1 MANDIKYQINVQIA
15 DNTVTKDDTDDK
27 IFVIVS
33 LGTADKERIIAE
45 MMDMNPGVE
54 PEMMRLVLDLE
65 KRAVKRLL
73 LNGMRV
79 NNGLFEAVPQCRGLV
94 RGTAWDPEANEIY
107 VNFTQGKELREAIAD
122 VVVNVIGEKGAA
134 MYLSSSLDAAT
145 GLGLF
150 NATAG
155 ANLTLTGKNIKVV
168 GDDPSVGITLT
179 DGEGTETRIKAGAIG
194 LNQPSKLIF
203 LVPASLAAGAIGLNQ
218 PSKLIFLVPAS
229 LAAGDY
235 TLTITTQFGGNSNS
249 LLKTPRALTQTVH
262 VAAAEE
268 EEGGSPGGV

>member
-15 DNTVTKDDTDDK
+15 DNTVTKDDPNDK

-179 DGEGTETRIKAGAIG
+179 DSEG
-194 LNQPSKLIF
+194 LIF
-203 LVPASLAAGAIGLNQ
+203 LVPAT
-218 PSKLIFLVPAS
+218 

-235 TLTITTQFGGNSNS
+235 TLTITTQFNGGYQ
-249 LLKTPRALTQTVH
+249 LKTPRSVSQTIK
-262 VAAAEE
+262 VAESE
-268 EEGGSPGGV
+268 EEGGTPGGV

>member
-1 MANDIKYQINVQIA
+1 
-15 DNTVTKDDTDDK
+15 
-27 IFVIVS
+27 
-33 LGTADKERIIAE
+33 
-45 MMDMNPGVE
+45 MDMNPGVE

-179 DGEGTETRIKAGAIG
+179 DHPDRQRGRRDPDQGGRHRPQPALEADLPRPRQPRRRRLYAHHHDAVQRRLPTEDTKIR
-194 LNQPSKLIF
+194 LP
-203 LVPASLAAGAIGLNQ
+203 
-218 PSKLIFLVPAS
+218 
-229 LAAGDY
+229 D
-235 TLTITTQFGGNSNS
+235 
-249 LLKTPRALTQTVH
+249 H
-262 VAAAEE
+262 
-268 EEGGSPGGV
+268 

>member
-1 MANDIKYQINVQIA
+1 
-15 DNTVTKDDTDDK
+15 
-27 IFVIVS
+27 
-33 LGTADKERIIAE
+33 
-45 MMDMNPGVE
+45 
-54 PEMMRLVLDLE
+54 MMRLVLDLE

-94 RGTAWDPEANEIY
+94 HGTAWDPEANEIY

-179 DGEGTETRIKAGAIG
+179 
-194 LNQPSKLIF
+194 
-203 LVPASLAAGAIGLNQ
+203 
-218 PSKLIFLVPAS
+218 
-229 LAAGDY
+229 
-235 TLTITTQFGGNSNS
+235 
-249 LLKTPRALTQTVH
+249 
-262 VAAAEE
+262 
-268 EEGGSPGGV
+268 EGGCHRPQPALEADLPRPSHPRRRRLYAHHHDAVQRRLPTEDTEIRLPDH

>member
-122 VVVNVIGEKGAA
+122 VVVNVIG
-134 MYLSSSLDAAT
+134 D
-145 GLGLF
+145 
-150 NATAG
+150 
-155 ANLTLTGKNIKVV
+155 TLTGKNIKVV

-203 LVPASLAAGAIGLNQ
+203 LVPAN
-218 PSKLIFLVPAS
+218 

-235 TLTITTQFGGNSNS
+235 TLTITTQFNGGYQ
-249 LLKTPRALTQTVH
+249 LKTPRSVSQTIK
-262 VAAAEE
+262 VAESE
-268 EEGGSPGGV
+268 EEGGTPGGI

>member
-15 DNTVTKDDTDDK
+15 DNTVTKDDPNDK

-179 DGEGTETRIKAGAIG
+179 DSEGTETRIKAGAIG

-203 LVPASLAAGAIGLNQ
+203 LVPAT
-218 PSKLIFLVPAS
+218 

-268 EEGGSPGGV
+268 EGGGSPGGV

>member
-1 MANDIKYQINVQIA
+1 MIIMANDIKYQINVQIA
-15 DNTVTKDDTDDK
+15 DNTVTKDDPNDK

-155 ANLTLTGKNIKVV
+155 ANLTLTGKNIKV
-168 GDDPSVGITLT
+168 GITLT
-179 DGEGTETRIKAGAIG
+179 DSEGAETRIKAGAIG

-203 LVPASLAAGAIGLNQ
+203 LVPAT
-218 PSKLIFLVPAS
+218 

-268 EEGGSPGGV
+268 EGGGSPGGV